1 MTFTIH
7 ASKNGQSSETQRI
20 RPLVAVA
27 KARNLAAA
35 GWTVYVTDNS
45 GRQFSFSEPLGLLIQ
60 AKTRSERIKIRSSS

>member
-7 ASKNGQSSETQRI
+7 ASKNGQRSETQRI

-45 GRQFSFSEPLGLLIQ
+45 GRQFSFSELDGFADPGQDALGANQDSLQ
-60 AKTRSERIKIRSSS
+60 